1 MAEPAKHVRMTRWF
15 DLPRLISIALRV
27 AISTIFGQFADR
39 RESMKAAREIDPKVF
54 DEAYSYRKHSA
65 GQPFWFDFVADTG
78 DGWNPTYAVARLL
91 AEPTLTVGKE
101 VLPAG
106 RILVMGGDQVY
117 PTASRD
123 EYQARLIAPFEAACS
138 DANGSGPQRADSV
151 DLYAIPGNHDWY
163 DGLRAF
169 LGVFCGRRI
178 KSDWSGESDGRKYG
192 IWQTKQTRSYFALAL
207 PHGWWLW
214 GVDIALEGYIDS
226 PQIEFF
232 DHVASE
238 WMDPQSNLIIC
249 TGQPEWAYLDGGK
262 KVGPRFKNF
271 SFLAS
276 RAVRAKKG
284 HRLRLVLSGDSHHY
298 SRYIE
303 QQPGKDDVHYVTA
316 GGGGAFLHPTHHLG
330 DKDVED
336 EYPAPGRAGPK
347 GDYKSLFRLKA
358 VYPKKTTSRGLA
370 LWNVFFAIKN
380 WGYTLTLASVCA
392 FFAWLLNA
400 NALSFKQETLVNAL
414 QASGTFVDAFCTYLT
429 LVFISP
435 WPVSLV
441 TLAVV
446 GYVYFADFQ
455 STPRRLVM
463 GLLHAA
469 AQTLIVVAATVFLA
483 FLVPANSTWLLVILV
498 GAAGGLLAAT
508 VMGFYLLICVLCF
521 NRHTNEAF
529 SSLRIEDYKN
539 FLRIKIEPSGTLR
552 VHPVGIDSVDS
563 SGTQRSVPHAIEP
576 SFTI

>member
-1 MAEPAKHVRMTRWF
+1 MAAPAKHVGMTRWF

-39 RESMKAAREIDPKVF
+39 RESMKAARAIDPKVF
-54 DEAYSYRKHSA
+54 DKAYCYRDHPA
-65 GQPFWFDFVADTG
+65 DQPFWFDFVADTG

-91 AEPTLTVGKE
+91 AEPSLAWEKETLQ
-101 VLPAG
+101 AG
-106 RILVMGGDQVY
+106 RLLVMGGDQVY

-123 EYQARLIAPFEAACS
+123 EYQARLIAPFEQASA
-138 DANGSGPQRADSV
+138 DANNPPDVARV

-178 KSDWSGESDGRKYG
+178 KSDWSGDSPGRKYG

-214 GVDIALEGYIDS
+214 GVDIALEGYIDN

-232 DHVASE
+232 DHVARE
-238 WMDPQSNLIIC
+238 WMEENSNLIIC

-262 KVGPRFKNF
+262 KVGSRFKNF

-276 RAVRAKKG
+276 RAVRAGKG

-298 SRYIE
+298 SRYVE
-303 QQPGKDDVHYVTA
+303 QQDGQDDVHYVTA

-347 GDYKSLFRLKA
+347 GKYKPRFNLKA
-358 VYPKKTTSRGLA
+358 VYPSKATSRCLA
-370 LWNVFFAIKN
+370 LWNVLFAYWN

-392 FFAWLLNA
+392 FFAWLVNA
-400 NALSFKQETLVNAL
+400 NALSFKQVTLVKAL
-414 QASGTFVDAFCTYLT
+414 QAAKTFEGAFCTYLQ
-429 LVFISP
+429 LVFVSP

-441 TLAVV
+441 ALAVV
-446 GYVYFADFQ
+446 GYVYFGDFQ
-455 STPRRLVM
+455 SPLRRWTM

-469 AQTLIVVAATVFLA
+469 AQTLVVVAATVILA
-483 FLVPANSTWLLVILV
+483 FHVPTDTPWLLIILV
-498 GAAGGLLAAT
+498 GLVGGPLAAT
-508 VMGFYLLICVLCF
+508 VMGFYLLICVLLF
-521 NRHTNEAF
+521 KRHTNEAF

-552 VHPVGIDSVDS
+552 VHPVGIERVDR
-563 SGTQRSVPHAIEP
+563 SGTKRSTPHPIED